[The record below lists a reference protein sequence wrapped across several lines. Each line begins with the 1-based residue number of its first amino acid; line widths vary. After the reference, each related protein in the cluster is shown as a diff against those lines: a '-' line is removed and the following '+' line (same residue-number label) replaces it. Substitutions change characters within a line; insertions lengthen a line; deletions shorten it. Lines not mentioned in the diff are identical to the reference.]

1 VIISALMTRVLWLGL
16 IWTC

>member
-1 VIISALMTRVLWLGL
+1 VIISALMTRVLWLGI